1 MLSKLRKFKRNWF
14 TMLEVILVC
23 TVFAMLVTW
32 IILAINRTYVFMNNT
47 RVQIRATNLTREW
60 MEMMFNIR
68 DTNRRKC
75 SWEKDKFWL
84 YIGSWSANEEKCDPG
99 WYLFEKWIYTIKE
112 WRKNGSWD
120 RFLYAQ
126 KLSDITP
133 SEIEDFY
140 ELEWFFNEDKD
151 NYNKARS
158 WAVVTFTWTYLYL
171 SWSVATG
178 NVVTWNISDLLWNG
192 VEFYRIVRVYGIYCK
207 ASDNPDP
214 NREVGWG
221 YCYKDSDPK
230 EMRFCVKTFYKMGV
244 WHHSSELC
252 SIMTNFME

>member
-1 MLSKLRKFKRNWF
+1 MLFKLKKIKKNWF

-23 TVFAMLVTW
+23 TVFAMLVSW

-47 RVQIRATNLTREW
+47 KVQIRATNLTREW

-84 YIGSWSANEEKCDPG
+84 YLGSGANTPSEQTNEANCNPNG
-99 WYLFEKWIYTIKE
+99 QLFKKWAYTIKE
-112 WRKNGSWD
+112 WKIGGTWD
-120 RFLYAQ
+120 RFTYAE
-126 KLSDITP
+126 KLTDIDD
-133 SEIEDFY
+133 SNIGDFY
-140 ELEWFFNEDKD
+140 ELEGFFKD
-151 NYNKARS
+151 DYSAARS
-158 WAVVTFTWTYLYL
+158 WAIVAFTWTYPYL
-171 SWSVATG
+171 SWSVATWKI
-178 NVVTWNISDLLWNG
+178 VQWEISDLLWNG
-192 VEFYRIVRVYGIYCK
+192 VEFYRIVRVYGIYNK
-207 ASDNPDP
+207 NGDPDE
-214 NREVGWG
+214 EVDEWNLQN
-221 YCYKDSDPK
+221 SDPK